1 MPLRILNIAFP
12 LAPASP
18 DAVGGAEQVLAV
30 LDRALVAE
38 GHTSLIVAAEGSE
51 TAGRLWSVP
60 VPRRDVLSEED
71 GRFVR
76 GQMQAALDRVLASE
90 RVDLV
95 HMHGLDFFEY
105 RLPANLPVL
114 VTLHL
119 PVAWYAPKAWS
130 ATGANF
136 QFCCV
141 SQAQRSAAPPSLHGC
156 AVVENG
162 IALPP
167 FDAGGGREGYALAM
181 GRICPEKNQH
191 TALEAG
197 TRAGV
202 PVYLAG
208 KIFPYREHRDY
219 FEKKIQPLLNAP
231 NPGHR
236 FLGPLTLECKQGL
249 LARARCLLHPTLAP
263 ETSSLVAMEAL
274 AAGTPVIAYRSGAL
288 PGIVEDGR
296 TGFLVGSAEEMAA
309 AMGALDRISPL
320 DCRAA
325 AEQRFTRER
334 MVRDY
339 FELYRKLTSTLRE
352 PVYA

>member
-18 DAVGGAEQVLAV
+18 DAVGGAEQVLSV

-51 TAGRLWSVP
+51 TAGRLWAVP
-60 VPRRDVLSEED
+60 VPRREVLTQED
-71 GRFVR
+71 ERFVR
-76 GQMQAALDRVLASE
+76 AQTQAALDRVLASE

-105 RLPANLPVL
+105 RLPANVPVL

-119 PVAWYAPKAWS
+119 PVAWYAPEAWS
-130 ATGANF
+130 RAGANF

-141 SQAQRSAAPPSLHGC
+141 SQAQRATAPPILRDC

-167 FDAGGGREGYALAM
+167 FNPGESREAYALAM

-197 TRAGV
+197 TRAGI

-208 KIFPYREHRDY
+208 KIFPYREHREY
-219 FEKKIQPLLNAP
+219 FERKIQPLLDGP

-236 FLGPLTLECKQGL
+236 FLGPLTLDGKQRL

-296 TGFLVGSAEEMAA
+296 TGVLVGSAEEMAA
-309 AMGALDRISPL
+309 TMGALDRISPL
-320 DCRAA
+320 DCRRA

-339 FELYRKLTSTLRE
+339 FELYRQLTSPLRE